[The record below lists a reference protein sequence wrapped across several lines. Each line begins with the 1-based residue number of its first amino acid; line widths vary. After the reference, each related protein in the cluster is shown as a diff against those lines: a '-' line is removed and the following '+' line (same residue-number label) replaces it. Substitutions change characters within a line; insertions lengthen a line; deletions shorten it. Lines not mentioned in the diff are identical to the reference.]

1 MKHIKL
7 FETFIAESKQ
17 SFPDIQKEKKELD
30 KLGRYEIFVGKPEQV
45 SKFLKECDPDMLKW
59 IQEMSDTQVKVYL
72 SSNNRDLMRPIGIL
86 SFESG
91 LLKVDL
97 NKASLLESINWMSME
112 IPAESEWEIT
122 DGKFKD
128 SKVYKIK
135 KFDNSYIIPSDRLD
149 WFKEHIGT
157 TIRFKYDPSEMLMTN
172 IHISKRA

>member
-1 MKHIKL
+1 MKHIKN
-7 FETFIAESKQ
+7 FKTFLNESKQ

-30 KLGRYEIFVGKPEQV
+30 KLGSYEIFVDKPEQI

-59 IQEMSDTQVKVYL
+59 TQEMSDTQVKVYL
-72 SSNNRDLMRPIGIL
+72 SPNNRDLMRSIGLL
-86 SFESG
+86 SFENG

-128 SKVYKIK
+128 SKIYKIK
-135 KFDNSYIIPSDRLD
+135 KFDNSYIIPSDRVK

-172 IHISKRA
+172 ISINKRA